1 MNVPRSPER
10 RGQSAD
16 WSDFWPV
23 KGIAQGEPEP
33 SAGVDA
39 LRAEGFRMLFD
50 VVPIDVDRD
59 EHQDHLSNIGV
70 VRMFNDLRVAYVAA
84 RLAPDW
90 PRFVRRE
97 GRTVVVREL
106 HVQYESEGWMDDRF
120 VGGIRWAERRGK
132 AGLLEERLVEATTAR
147 PLARAWVVQL
157 FVTPGG
163 VEAFPDWF
171 WEMIATV
178 EGAPVPEREGASRSP
193 WGPPP

>member
-1 MNVPRSPER
+1 VSTFR
-10 RGQSAD
+10 RGESAD

-23 KGIAQGEPEP
+23 QGIEQGEPQP

-39 LRAEGFRMLFD
+39 LRAEGFRMVFD
-50 VVPIDVDRD
+50 VEPIAGDQD

-106 HVQYESEGWMDDRF
+106 HVQYESEGWMHDRY

-132 AGLLEERLVEATTAR
+132 ASLLEQRLVEATTAR

-157 FVTPGG
+157 FVAQTG
-163 VEAFPDWF
+163 VEAFPDWL
-171 WEMIATV
+171 WEMIAEV
-178 EGAPVPEREGASRSP
+178 EGGPVPVSDGASRAP